1 MKYISFDIETAGLEP
16 GKHSVLE
23 FGAVIDDFETPV
35 DELPTFR
42 RLLDHETIVGN
53 SYALGMHADTGILKE
68 LQNGEAEQGGKII
81 DPKHLGFEFT
91 LWLMEQGMVEKVE
104 DPNVR
109 NAASRQDVLNGDVS
123 MRRVFDEHEGFVQM
137 ARIRGSQETF
147 TAAGKNVA
155 SFDIPHVRELPNFSE
170 YIQFHHRVLDPGPM
184 YFDPAEDNVVPDLS
198 ICLERAGLDD
208 TVDHTAVEDSLDVC
222 RLVRIAKGVDAE

>member
-42 RLLDHETIVGN
+42 RLLDHETVVGHN
-53 SYALGMHADTGILKE
+53 YALGMHADTGILKE

-81 DPKHLGFEFT
+81 SPEQLGQDFGRFLLRNGFETEGAFVGTIEEEISSQT
-91 LWLMEQGMVEKVE
+91 LW
-104 DPNVR
+104 
-109 NAASRQDVLNGDVS
+109 
-123 MRRVFDEHEGFVQM
+123 
-137 ARIRGSQETF
+137 
-147 TAAGKNVA
+147 AAGKNVA
-155 SFDIPHVRELPNFSE
+155 SFDIPHVREIPGFSD

-184 YFDPAEDNVVPDLS
+184 YFDPAEDEGVPDLS
-198 ICLERAGLDD
+198 TCLERAGLDSEIE
-208 TVDHTAVEDSLDVC
+208 HTGVADSKDVIKLI
-222 RLVRIAKGVDAE
+222 RLAKGVSLE